1 MYVFRR
7 FSKHIITFLHSL
19 ELAFRFLGHLVDST
33 IKVIFGKLSID
44 WPNTLEMIYYSGARL
59 VILLS
64 FIGILLGAT
73 VSQTVYALLKPFQL
87 HQRVLP
93 IVQNILTHEILP
105 VLIGFILCIQA
116 ALHMVN
122 TRLEHYQENPEAIIL
137 AQVLPIIVGMNIAS
151 LLLYV
156 YLVSAIFFSFYLT
169 FHFMLGFTNNEFLSY
184 VVSST
189 TLFDLIYSVV
199 KTLILCIIV
208 GLTSGYYYYEASI
221 RHIYL
226 RKAVSRILTRGSFWL
241 IIASM
246 YITLTF

>member
-33 IKVIFGKLSID
+33 IKVIFGKLSIV

-156 YLVSAIFFSFYLT
+156 YLVSAIFLVFIS
-169 FHFMLGFTNNEFLSY
+169 
-184 VVSST
+184 
-189 TLFDLIYSVV
+189 LF
-199 KTLILCIIV
+199 ILC
-208 GLTSGYYYYEASI
+208 
-221 RHIYL
+221 
-226 RKAVSRILTRGSFWL
+226 
-241 IIASM
+241 
-246 YITLTF
+246 

>member
-1 MYVFRR
+1 MYFFRR
-7 FSKHIITFLHSL
+7 FPMHIITFIHSL
-19 ELAFRFLGHLVDST
+19 ELAFRFLGHLVHST
-33 IKVIFGKLSID
+33 IKVIFGKLSIV
-44 WPNTLEMIYYSGARL
+44 WPNTLEIIYYCGARL
-59 VILLS
+59 FILLS
-64 FIGILLGAT
+64 FIGILLGIT
-73 VSQTVYALLKPFQL
+73 VSQTVYVLLNPFHL

-93 IVQNILTHEILP
+93 IAQNILTHEILP

-116 ALHMVN
+116 ALHLIN

-137 AQVLPIIVGMNIAS
+137 AQVLPIIIGMIITS

-156 YLVSAIFFSFYLT
+156 YLVSSIFFSFYLT

-184 VVSST
+184 VVNST
-189 TLFDLIYSVV
+189 TLFDLIYSVF
-199 KTLILCIIV
+199 KTFILCIIV
-208 GLTSGYYYYEASI
+208 GLASGYYYYEASI